1 MKSFAR
7 WGGGGGCEGGRWVE
21 VVGDGDRARSASAN
35 GHWPG
40 ALKPLPVLLMTRP
53 VLVYRPWTPGC
64 RSSGW
69 LAGTGVLSL
78 HGEGRSRPSLGAAHS
93 WRGFPTRVLSPACRR
108 HLCSRDFCR
117 QPTARGRRG
126 PRRGHLCAATRR
138 PAPRAPRRAVQAW
151 NGSTGPG
158 GGGASLGGGR
168 GSGGGIFAGA
178 RGRRR
183 NGRRRNGRRRGRRR
197 KRRRGR
203 EAFPPPPPGPPPVRA
218 GTGSGTPHSL
228 LLRCGKVFSRLLR
241 PECGIYTSFFFPSSS
256 SPKQDGLYCL
266 SLSCSTSAS
275 VLSAFKID
283 ILY

>member
-1 MKSFAR
+1 M
-7 WGGGGGCEGGRWVE
+7 
-21 VVGDGDRARSASAN
+21 VGDGDRASSASAN

-64 RSSGW
+64 RSWGW

-93 WRGFPTRVLSPACRR
+93 WRGFPARVLSPVRRR

-117 QPTARGRRG
+117 QPTARGHGG
-126 PRRGHLCAATRR
+126 PWRGHLCAATRR

-151 NGSTGPG
+151 NGSAGPG

-203 EAFPPPPPGPPPVRA
+203 EAFFPP
-218 GTGSGTPHSL
+218 
-228 LLRCGKVFSRLLR
+228 
-241 PECGIYTSFFFPSSS
+241 
-256 SPKQDGLYCL
+256 Q
-266 SLSCSTSAS
+266 TSAS
-275 VLSAFKID
+275 SSRHGHRDTPLVAPALWKGV
-283 ILY
+283 

>member
-1 MKSFAR
+1 M
-7 WGGGGGCEGGRWVE
+7 E
-21 VVGDGDRARSASAN
+21 VVGDGDRASSASAN

-64 RSSGW
+64 CSWGW

-78 HGEGRSRPSLGAAHS
+78 HEEGRSRPSLGAAHS
-93 WRGFPTRVLSPACRR
+93 RRGFPTRVLSPARRR
-108 HLCSRDFCR
+108 HLCSRDFCS
-117 QPTARGRRG
+117 QSTARGRGG
-126 PRRGHLCAATRR
+126 PRSGHLRAATRH
-138 PAPRAPRRAVQAW
+138 PAPRAPRRAVQGW
-151 NGSTGPG
+151 NGSAGPG

-183 NGRRRNGRRRGRRR
+183 RRRNGRRRNGRRRRGRRR
-197 KRRRGR
+197 KRRRR
-203 EAFPPPPPGPPPVRA
+203 RRFFPPDRRQFERA
-218 GTGSGTPHSL
+218 RAQGHPT
-228 LLRCGKVFSRLLR
+228 RCSYVLERCLEDFYARSVGFALH
-241 PECGIYTSFFFPSSS
+241 FFPSPS

-266 SLSCSTSAS
+266 SLSPSTSAS
-275 VLSAFKID
+275 VLSALKID